1 MKKIVISIITIVI
14 IVLGIFY
21 FSNIYNTAQK
31 NQVQTTTTPANTQT
45 QNLPNTVVNTVT
57 PAKIPSTK
65 TYNISIANF
74 AFNSK
79 TLTINKGDTITWT
92 NNDSVPH
99 QVKGDTLTSL
109 SGPVIT
115 NGQSYSYTFNNIGT
129 FAYHCNI
136 HPSMLGSVTVQ

>member
-1 MKKIVISIITIVI
+1 MI